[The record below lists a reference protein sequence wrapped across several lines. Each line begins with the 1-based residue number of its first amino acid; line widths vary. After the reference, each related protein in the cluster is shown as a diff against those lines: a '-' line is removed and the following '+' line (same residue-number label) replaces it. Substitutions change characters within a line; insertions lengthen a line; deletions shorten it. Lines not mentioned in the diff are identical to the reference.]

1 MDNSFVAW
9 FLAALVLSW
18 AMGAYNRLVR
28 LRAKGLSAFS
38 LLEQALLKQMLL
50 VSSHVLEEAVATVEA
65 PEEVQRLLASSK
77 SVVAALKV
85 AHSHPLNCAASSG
98 LSDTLVATALCWQQ
112 LAALAPTVV
121 ESFLPPSFQLQWAQF
136 DSQVERARSDFN
148 QAVINYNEAKNQ
160 FPANMLAKIFGFKS
174 ALPI

>member
-28 LRAKGLSAFS
+28 LRAKGLLAFS
-38 LLEQALLKQMLL
+38 VLEQALLKQMML
-50 VSSHVLEEAVATVEA
+50 VSSHVLEEAVATVEV
-65 PEEVQRLLASSK
+65 PEEGLRLLERSK

-85 AHSHPLNCAASSG
+85 AHSQPLNRAASSG
-98 LSDTLVATALCWQQ
+98 LSESLAATGLCWQQ
-112 LAALAPTVV
+112 LVALPPAVV
-121 ESFLPPSFQLQWAQF
+121 DSFLPPSFQLQWAQF
-136 DSQVERARSDFN
+136 DIQVERARSDFN
-148 QAVINYNEAKNQ
+148 QSVINYNEAKNQ

-174 ALPI
+174 ALPV